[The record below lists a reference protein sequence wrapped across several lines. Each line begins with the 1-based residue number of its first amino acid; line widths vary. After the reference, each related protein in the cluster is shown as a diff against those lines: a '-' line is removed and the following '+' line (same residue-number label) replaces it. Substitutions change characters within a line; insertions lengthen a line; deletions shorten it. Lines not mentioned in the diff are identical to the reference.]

1 MIKYTLAFACS
12 SDGFIAK
19 YSGDNPFEWT
29 SLEDKKHLDNLIKN
43 HKWQVMG
50 RKTHELNPNESRSRI
65 IFSRKYQKIKQIKN
79 SINQYFFNPDIN
91 QWDEF
96 ENLCKESVLILGGTS
111 VHDYFLYADLIDEIF
126 ITVEPLKFGK
136 GLPAFTYI
144 NFRDLVPYLN
154 ERGYRH
160 SEKKINDKGSLLVN
174 FSKT

>member
-29 SLEDKKHLDNLIKN
+29 SLEDKKHLDKLIKN

-79 SINQYFFNPDIN
+79 SINQYYFNPDIN

-126 ITVEPLKFGK
+126 ITIEPLKFGDARIIFARRIYK
-136 GLPAFTYI
+136 
-144 NFRDLVPYLN
+144 
-154 ERGYRH
+154 
-160 SEKKINDKGSLLVN
+160 
-174 FSKT
+174 

>member
-29 SLEDKKHLDNLIKN
+29 SLEDKKHLDKLIKN

-79 SINQYFFNPDIN
+79 SINQYYFNPDIN

-96 ENLCKESVLILGGTS
+96 ESLCKESVLIPI
-111 VHDYFLYADLIDEIF
+111 V
-126 ITVEPLKFGK
+126 
-136 GLPAFTYI
+136 
-144 NFRDLVPYLN
+144 FRCPV
-154 ERGYRH
+154 
-160 SEKKINDKGSLLVN
+160 GSLDSGFLAKLYIENSLSCGAAVWY
-174 FSKT
+174 SKGMILLKYL